1 MMLTLLQDLR
11 YGLRM
16 LAKNPG
22 FTAVAVLSLA
32 LGIGA
37 GTAVFSLVNAILL
50 RSLPVPNP
58 QELRVIRWTGDYVH
72 MTSLNEPLATTSGS
86 RMSAH
91 SVTHPAFLNLR
102 EQGAAL
108 ANIFGFQP
116 LQDITARAKSEAF
129 TTRGMMVSDNFF
141 SGLGVHPFMGR
152 LLNAEED
159 FKGSATSVVITYD
172 WWERHL
178 ALDPGVL
185 GQTVV
190 LDGTGFTVVG
200 VLPPEFSGVV
210 PGDPSEFYVPMAAQ
224 SQFLYRPITESYHWF
239 VRLMARLRPGV
250 SDTQLRATLDVAF
263 AREAGAIM
271 KDPRILM
278 EPGRGGLAIDRNNYR
293 KPLLLMLG
301 VVGLVML
308 VACAN
313 LAGLSLARGAT
324 REHELAVRAAIGAG
338 RWRLVRQSLTESL
351 VLASLGGGFGV
362 LVAMWGKTAIS
373 RLLAGSA
380 DGLHYDLSL
389 DLTVLSFSLATALVT
404 GLLSGL
410 LPALR
415 AGRVDPLGGL
425 KSHGALSAPRL
436 RAGKVLVAA
445 QVCLSLLLLTG
456 AGLYL
461 RTLVNLTHI
470 DAGFNTESLLLFQLN
485 PGGAGYDD
493 VARRT
498 TFYAQVQDSLSAIP
512 GVRGATFLGYPLLN
526 NTGWSGW
533 FFLPD
538 RFADYREGMQ
548 SYRLTV
554 GETFFATMGIPV
566 LQGRG
571 LSAADAEGAP
581 EVVVVNETFAREY
594 SPDRNPVGRTVH
606 ILMYDWRIVGV
617 CRDAKYLNVKEAAPP
632 TVYFPFRQISYMP
645 SMRNNYRN
653 AYFALRTALPPMA
666 LTTAARKA
674 VAAIDPNVPLANITT
689 QDAVRDR
696 NINQER
702 LLATL
707 CGALAGL
714 ALLLS
719 CIGLYGLMAYHVAR
733 RTREFAIRMALGASR
748 RNIADPILR
757 EALLLAALGV
767 AIGVPVALTLA
778 RFIKSQL
785 YGVAPTDPVTLIGAG
800 VLLIAV
806 AVLAAWIPARRAAK
820 VDPMAA
826 LRHE

>member
-1 MMLTLLQDLR
+1 MGELFQDVR

>member
-1 MMLTLLQDLR
+1 
-11 YGLRM
+11 
-16 LAKNPG
+16 
-22 FTAVAVLSLA
+22 
-32 LGIGA
+32 
-37 GTAVFSLVNAILL
+37 
-50 RSLPVPNP
+50 
-58 QELRVIRWTGDYVH
+58 
-72 MTSLNEPLATTSGS
+72 
-86 RMSAH
+86 
-91 SVTHPAFLNLR
+91 
-102 EQGAAL
+102 
-108 ANIFGFQP
+108 
-116 LQDITARAKSEAF
+116 
-129 TTRGMMVSDNFF
+129 
-141 SGLGVHPFMGR
+141 
-152 LLNAEED
+152 
-159 FKGSATSVVITYD
+159 
-172 WWERHL
+172 
-178 ALDPGVL
+178 
-185 GQTVV
+185 
-190 LDGTGFTVVG
+190 
-200 VLPPEFSGVV
+200 V

-224 SQFLYRPITESYHWF
+224 SQFLYRPITENFHWF

-250 SDTQLRATLDVAF
+250 SDAQLRATLDVAF
-263 AREAGAIM
+263 AREASVIM
-271 KDPRILM
+271 KEPRMLM
-278 EPGRGGLAIDRNNYR
+278 EPGRAGLAIDRNNYR

-313 LAGLSLARGAT
+313 LAGLSLARGAA
-324 REHELAVRAAIGAG
+324 REHELAVRAALGAG
-338 RWRLVRQSLTESL
+338 RWRLIRQSLTESL
-351 VLASLGGGFGV
+351 VLALLGGGLGV
-362 LVAMWGKTAIS
+362 LVAVWGKTAIS

-380 DGLHYDLSL
+380 DGLHYDFSL

-404 GLLSGL
+404 ALLSGL

-415 AGRVDPLGGL
+415 AGRVDPLDGL
-425 KSHGALSAPRL
+425 KSRGALGAPRL
-436 RAGKVLVAA
+436 RTGKVLVAA
-445 QVCLSLLLLTG
+445 QVCLSLLLLTD
-456 AGLYL
+456 AGLYV

-470 DAGFNTESLLLFQLN
+470 DAGFSTERLLLFQLN

-493 VARRT
+493 PAQRA
-498 TFYAQVQDSLSAIP
+498 TFYGQVQDSLSTVP
-512 GVRGATFLGYPLLN
+512 GVRGATFLGNPLLDN
-526 NTGWSGW
+526 SGWSGA
-533 FFLPD
+533 FFFPD
-538 RFADYREGMQ
+538 RFADYRENMQ

-594 SPDRNPVGRTVH
+594 SPDKNPLGRTVH
-606 ILMYDWRIVGV
+606 ILMDDWRIVGV

-645 SMRNNYRN
+645 SMRNNYRS

-689 QDAVRDR
+689 QEAVRDK

-702 LLATL
+702 LFATL

-733 RTREFAIRMALGASR
+733 RTSEFAIRMALGATR

-757 EALLLAALGV
+757 EALLLAAFGV
-767 AIGVPVALTLA
+767 AIGVPVALALA

-826 LRHE
+826 LRCE

>member
-1 MMLTLLQDLR
+1 MLTLLQDLR

-696 NINQER
+696 NINKER

>member
-1 MMLTLLQDLR
+1 MLTLLQDLR

-16 LAKNPG
+16 LAKNTG

>member
-1 MMLTLLQDLR
+1 MLTLLQDLR

-308 VACAN
+308 VECAN

-436 RAGKVLVAA
+436 RAGEVLVAA

-689 QDAVRDR
+689 QDAVRYR

>member
-1 MMLTLLQDLR
+1 MSTLLQDVR
-11 YGLRM
+11 YGLRA
-16 LAKNPG
+16 LARNPG
-22 FTAVAVLSLA
+22 FTAIAVLTLA

-58 QELRVIRWTGDYVH
+58 QELRVIRWTGDDVR
-72 MTSLNEPLATTSGS
+72 MTSLNEPLATISGN

-91 SVTHPAFLNLR
+91 SVTHPAFLHLR

-108 ANIFGFQP
+108 ADIFGFQP
-116 LQDITARAKSEAF
+116 LQDITIRVKSETFAAQ
-129 TTRGMMVSDNFF
+129 GMMVSDNFF
-141 SGLGVHPFMGR
+141 SGLGVRPFIGR
-152 LLNAEED
+152 LFDPREGFA
-159 FKGSATSVVITYD
+159 GATTQVVITYD
-172 WWERHL
+172 WWERHFVH
-178 ALDPGVL
+178 DPGVL
-185 GQTVV
+185 GQTVE
-190 LDGTGFTVVG
+190 LDGTGFTIVG
-200 VLPPEFSGVV
+200 VLPHGFSGVV

-224 SQFLYRPITESYHWF
+224 SQFLYRPITENFHWF

-250 SDTQLRATLDVAF
+250 SDAQLRATLDIAF
-263 AREAGAIM
+263 AHDASVIM
-271 KDPRILM
+271 KEPRMLM

-313 LAGLSLARGAT
+313 LAGLSLARGAA
-324 REHELAVRAAIGAG
+324 REHELAVRAALGAG
-338 RWRLVRQSLTESL
+338 RSRLIRQSLTESL
-351 VLASLGGGFGV
+351 VLALLGGGLGV
-362 LVAMWGKTAIS
+362 LVAVWGKTAIS

-389 DLTVLSFSLATALVT
+389 DLTVLGFSLATALVT
-404 GLLSGL
+404 ALLSGL

-425 KSHGALSAPRL
+425 KSRGALGAPRL

-456 AGLYL
+456 AGLYV

-470 DAGFNTESLLLFQLN
+470 DAGFSTERLLLFQLN

-498 TFYAQVQDSLSAIP
+498 TFYAQVQDSLSALP
-512 GVRGATFLGYPLLN
+512 GVRGATFLGNPLLYN
-526 NTGWSGW
+526 SGWSGA
-533 FFLPD
+533 FFFPD
-538 RFADYREGMQ
+538 RSAGYTENMQ

-581 EVVVVNETFAREY
+581 WVVVVNETFAREY
-594 SPDRNPVGRTVH
+594 SPDKNPLGRTVH
-606 ILMYDWRIVGV
+606 ILIADWRIVGV

-632 TVYFPFRQISYMP
+632 TVYFPFRQISYML

-689 QDAVRDR
+689 QEAVRDK

-733 RTREFAIRMALGASR
+733 RTREIGIRVALGATR
-748 RNIADPILR
+748 QNIAGPILR
-757 EALLLAALGV
+757 EALLLGGIGVAVGVPAAL
-767 AIGVPVALTLA
+767 ALSRL
-778 RFIKSQL
+778 IKSQL
-785 YGVAPTDPVTLIGAG
+785 YGVEPSDPFTLVA
-800 VLLIAV
+800 
-806 AVLAAWIPARRAAK
+806 AVLALLLVALGAAWIPARRATR
-820 VDPMAA
+820 VDPMVA
-826 LRHE
+826 LRYE

>member
-1 MMLTLLQDLR
+1 MGVLFQDVR

>member
-1 MMLTLLQDLR
+1 MLTLLQDLR

-666 LTTAARKA
+666 LTPAARKA

>member
-1 MMLTLLQDLR
+1 MLTLLQDLR

-159 FKGSATSVVITYD
+159 FKGSATGVVITYD

>member
-1 MMLTLLQDLR
+1 MLTLLQDLR

-263 AREAGAIM
+263 SREAGAIM

>member
-1 MMLTLLQDLR
+1 MLTLLQDLR

-102 EQGAAL
+102 EQGSAL